1 MSMEAFLA
9 QVVWPEVQPS
19 FLGGGE
25 APAAQKPQ
33 TQAPGD
39 AEDTPAD
46 TTIDQA
52 VEDDM
57 PEARDTEET
66 LAATPIEIIE
76 EGGAID
82 TDIDEDYVENVTAV
96 QGTWDP

>member
-1 MSMEAFLA
+1 M
-9 QVVWPEVQPS
+9 
-19 FLGGGE
+19 
-25 APAAQKPQ
+25 AQKPQ